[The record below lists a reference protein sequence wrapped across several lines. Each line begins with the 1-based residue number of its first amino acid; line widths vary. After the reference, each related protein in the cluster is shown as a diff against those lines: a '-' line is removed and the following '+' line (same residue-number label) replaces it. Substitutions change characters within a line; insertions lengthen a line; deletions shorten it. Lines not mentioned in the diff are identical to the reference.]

1 MSDQSDGTGQTENI
15 DVIRDLLRKLEEVA
29 VKDGER
35 QAAAT
40 DAIIVAPRTELSTLQ
55 RTGLQNT
62 EASPGGNAR
71 PLALPLPEIAT
82 RPSTDMVQID
92 LRPGTALDTRPQRR
106 RRGAGVAIAGLSFA
120 FGIAC
125 AVGIIFIFDPLKPFS
140 ASTRQAERQPAS
152 APVPPMA
159 TATAP
164 VETAAVAPPPAIE
177 NAATAAQSAPTAHV
191 EAAAQPPIAVPNAE
205 PRLTLPVE
213 PPPIPKPE
221 PAAKPERPV
230 VVDATPVKPAPPAKP
245 PGYSLLV
252 PARLSV
258 RAGERRPLGLR
269 IEPMPDE
276 MASLLVVVRSMP
288 PWLTLSKGSTLGN
301 EVWFMPAHM
310 AGDLDVELGPAAE
323 GSAEIKVQ
331 LATIDGRILTETVV
345 TIVAARVLG
354 PSTAPLMASPT
365 DLGEQGLMRLLAR
378 GELLIDTGEV
388 EAARTLLRTAA
399 EAGSVAAALKLAETY
414 DPGEVQRLGMA
425 VASAD
430 PSLAARWY
438 ERAEALGSQVASARL
453 AALGRR

>member
-1 MSDQSDGTGQTENI
+1 MSDQADGTGRTENI

-35 QAAAT
+35 QAPVT
-40 DAIIVAPRTELSTLQ
+40 DAIIVAQRTELSTLQ
-55 RTGLQNT
+55 RAGSKQHAAAL
-62 EASPGGNAR
+62 PGANPR
-71 PLALPLPEIAT
+71 PLLLPLPEIAT

-92 LRPGTALDTRPQRR
+92 LHPGTALDTRPQRR
-106 RRGAGVAIAGLSFA
+106 RGGAGVVIAALSFA

-125 AVGIIFIFDPLKPFS
+125 AVGIIFVFDPLKQFN

-152 APVPPMA
+152 APVEI
-159 TATAP
+159 
-164 VETAAVAPPPAIE
+164 VAVAPPPASE
-177 NAATAAQSAPTAHV
+177 NAATAAQSAPPSQV
-191 EAAAQPPIAVPNAE
+191 EAAAQPPAAVPNAE

-213 PPPIPKPE
+213 PPPIPASE
-221 PAAKPERPV
+221 PAAKPERPIV
-230 VVDATPVKPAPPAKP
+230 ADANAAKPTLPAKP

-252 PARLSV
+252 PVRLSV
-258 RAGERRPLGLR
+258 QAGERRPLGLR

-276 MASLLVVVRSMP
+276 MASLLVVVRNMP

-301 EVWFMPAHM
+301 DVWFMPAHL

-323 GSAEIKVQ
+323 GTTEIKLQ
-331 LATIDGRILTETVV
+331 LATIDGRILTETGM
-345 TIVAARVLG
+345 TIIAGRVLG

-365 DLGEQGLMRLLAR
+365 DLGELGLMRLLAR